1 MKSALGLI
9 ASIALAG
16 MLSGCETT
24 GENDIASEQP
34 PEYTEPQDSD
44 TCEVGQTTIDDEQD
58 CQIAKEGVIEVVHP
72 VEDVDEAL
80 DEAVEPEE
88 PEDVVIDDVWTRA
101 AAQMAFEIPD
111 DKRVTSQRNWYLKH
125 PEYMARVV
133 NRARP
138 FLYYITEE
146 IEKRDMPLEIALLPV
161 VESAFDPFAYSHG
174 RAAGMWQFIPG
185 TAKRFGIRQTWWYD
199 GRRDVVASTQGAL
212 DYLTY
217 LNNMFDGNWL
227 HALAAYNSGE
237 GRVLRAIK
245 QNRKAGKPT
254 DFWSLDLPRETRAYV
269 PKLLA
274 LADILKNKEQYG
286 FAWPAVDNVEVVK
299 LVDIGSQVDLAF
311 AADLADMEL
320 EDLHALNPGFNR
332 WATDPDGPHQL
343 LLPVEK
349 AEQFTTELASVD
361 RHDRLNWVR
370 HKVKSGDSLLR
381 LAKKYHTTADIIR
394 RVNSLSG
401 NMIRAGDYVMVPV
414 ALKELDSYSLSQD
427 QRLASLQN
435 KPRSSVKVTHK
446 VTSGDTLWDLA
457 VKYKVS
463 TRDLAKWNGMA
474 PADPLMPGKTLVI
487 WQGGDAPEKSSASI
501 IRSLTYTVKPGDSLS
516 RIASKFNVKISDITN
531 WNNLSKN
538 RYLQPGQKLK
548 LHVDVTRLKNVG

>member
-1 MKSALGLI
+1 M
-9 ASIALAG
+9 
-16 MLSGCETT
+16 
-24 GENDIASEQP
+24 
-34 PEYTEPQDSD
+34 Y
-44 TCEVGQTTIDDEQD
+44 
-58 CQIAKEGVIEVVHP
+58 
-72 VEDVDEAL
+72 
-80 DEAVEPEE
+80 
-88 PEDVVIDDVWTRA
+88 
-101 AAQMAFEIPD
+101 
-111 DKRVTSQRNWYLKH
+111 KRQ
-125 PEYMARVV
+125 
-133 NRARP
+133 
-138 FLYYITEE
+138 
-146 IEKRDMPLEIALLPV
+146 
-161 VESAFDPFAYSHG
+161 
-174 RAAGMWQFIPG
+174 
-185 TAKRFGIRQTWWYD
+185 
-199 GRRDVVASTQGAL
+199 STQGAL

-274 LADILKNKEQYG
+274 LADILKNKDQYG

-381 LAKKYHTTADIIR
+381 LAKT
-394 RVNSLSG
+394 V
-401 NMIRAGDYVMVPV
+401 
-414 ALKELDSYSLSQD
+414 SY
-427 QRLASLQN
+427 
-435 KPRSSVKVTHK
+435 THL
-446 VTSGDTLWDLA
+446 TL
-457 VKYKVS
+457 
-463 TRDLAKWNGMA
+463 
-474 PADPLMPGKTLVI
+474 P
-487 WQGGDAPEKSSASI
+487 
-501 IRSLTYTVKPGDSLS
+501 
-516 RIASKFNVKISDITN
+516 TN
-531 WNNLSKN
+531 
-538 RYLQPGQKLK
+538 RE
-548 LHVDVTRLKNVG
+548 V